1 MKKKNRDWVERYGRW
16 RGIIFSY
23 GFQSLDLFVVMSF
36 VLFFWI
42 GVIFAVRFR
51 LPSFFLN
58 GSTGLTK
65 NRKKIS
71 HLLHQHFF
79 YTSLIVLLEYVSKER
94 PIRFRSKVHSSSFK
108 GCLGIKF
115 DSFKGFLGAKF

>member
-1 MKKKNRDWVERYGRW
+1 MARFNIFIWVSVARSFCSYEFGLVLLDWSHFCCKVQAPF
-16 RGIIFSY
+16 IFS
-23 GFQSLDLFVVMSF
+23 Q
-36 VLFFWI
+36 WKH
-42 GVIFAVRFR
+42 
-51 LPSFFLN
+51 
-58 GSTGLTK
+58 GSYEK
-65 NRKKIS
+65 QKKLS

-79 YTSLIVLLEYVSKER
+79 YTSLFVLLEYVSKER